1 MNRNIKNEKDKI
13 PHFSFTYARH
23 SWATIAGQL
32 RIPDSTIDKGL
43 MHSVTGLMIE
53 KYREYD
59 YTQVDEAN
67 RKVIDYVLYKKTGE

>member
-1 MNRNIKNEKDKI
+1 MRSSQK
-13 PHFSFTYARH
+13 
-23 SWATIAGQL
+23 
-32 RIPDSTIDKGL
+32 
-43 MHSVTGLMIE
+43 VIE